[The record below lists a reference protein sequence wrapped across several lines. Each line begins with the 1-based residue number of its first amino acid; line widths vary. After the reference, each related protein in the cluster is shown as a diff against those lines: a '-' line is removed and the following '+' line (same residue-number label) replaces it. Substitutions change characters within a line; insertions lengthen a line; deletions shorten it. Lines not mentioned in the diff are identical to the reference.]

1 MTPIVFVSG
10 ATGRQG
16 SAVSRQLLGIGW
28 TVRTVTRNMDSP
40 TAKALKEQGA
50 EIKPGDWENQD
61 VLQDA
66 FNGCTHLFLNVIP
79 SHATAT
85 SEVPNAKRMLDIAKS
100 TGVKHVVYSSGM
112 AIKDFDKG
120 KYYDPNHPICRGHGW
135 KCEIENLVQESG
147 FDMWTI
153 LRPGFFMC
161 NFLQPKVNMMYPD
174 LIPDGVLKTAF
185 TPETRLPQVDVEDIG
200 KFAVAAFR
208 DPEWFNKQFVPIAS
222 EKLSLDEI
230 MQQLG
235 EATGRSFSSAFLTD
249 EEIEEKMATDM
260 FVAMQLMARDLE
272 DKVDIGSVRS
282 WGIPLITFKDFLDR
296 EGSWVRSTYVE

>member
-1 MTPIVFVSG
+1 MTPVVFVSG

-16 SAVSRQLLGIGW
+16 SAVARLLLKIGW
-28 TVRTVTRNMDSP
+28 AVRGMTRNMDSP
-40 TAKALKEQGA
+40 TAKDLKEKGA
-50 EIKPGDWENQD
+50 EMVSGNWEDRD
-61 VLQDA
+61 VVKDA
-66 FNGCTHLFLNVIP
+66 MDECTHLSLNVIP
-79 SHATAT
+79 NHAAAT
-85 SEVPNAKRMLDIAKS
+85 SEVPLAKRMLDVAKD

-120 KYYDPNHPICRGHGW
+120 KYYNANHPICRGHGW
-135 KCEIENLVQESG
+135 KRDIENLVQEAS
-147 FDMWTI
+147 FDTWTI

-161 NFLQPKVNMMYPD
+161 NFLEPKVNMMYPD
-174 LIPDGVLKTAF
+174 LVPNGVLKTAF

-208 DPEWFNKQFVPIAS
+208 EPERFNEQFIPIAS

-230 MQQLG
+230 MQRLG
-235 EATGRSFSSAFLTD
+235 DATGRSFSSAFLTD

-272 DKVDIGSVRS
+272 DKVDIGSVES
-282 WGIPLITFKDFLDR
+282 WGIPLITFKDFLKR
-296 EGSWVRSTYVE
+296 EKSWVKSTYVA